1 MTHCLTFGATSS
13 PTCGGPS
20 LGITRLVFLLFY
32 DRIPP
37 KPVAVGMYVNDNRQ
51 GHHVRRDG
59 HPSKFS
65 TATERDREPLAHHR
79 LPTQTLLVYIKGLP
93 RSSLSIEH
101 SANQAGPWLHLFIPT
116 IHFLFFQT
124 TIILLQQ
131 CFSRRPSP
139 LQLSRGSRLQPFSEG
154 TRARASKCSP
164 SLK

>member
-1 MTHCLTFGATSS
+1 
-13 PTCGGPS
+13 
-20 LGITRLVFLLFY
+20 
-32 DRIPP
+32 
-37 KPVAVGMYVNDNRQ
+37 MYVNDNRQ

-116 IHFLFFQT
+116 IHSLSSQT
-124 TIILLQQ
+124 
-131 CFSRRPSP
+131 
-139 LQLSRGSRLQPFSEG
+139 QLSFYNDVSQGDHHHCNSRGARVCSRFPKGPGLEH
-154 TRARASKCSP
+154 P
-164 SLK
+164 SALPG